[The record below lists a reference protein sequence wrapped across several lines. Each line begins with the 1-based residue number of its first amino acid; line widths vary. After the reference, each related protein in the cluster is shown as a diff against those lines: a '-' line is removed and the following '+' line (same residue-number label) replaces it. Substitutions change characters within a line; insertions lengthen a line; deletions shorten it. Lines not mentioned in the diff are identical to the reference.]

1 MVEIT
6 SSPGESN
13 LIIPS
18 IAASPLEKQSPY
30 LPFSREARFFS
41 SAFLVGL
48 PVLEYSPDRDKV
60 ARVNASTPILESGRV
75 YVPNK
80 PFAKDLIDE
89 ATSFPNAAHD
99 DQVDAMVMA
108 ILYLKE
114 SWKVDHPLDA
124 YLINDFSDEP
134 EPKRVGYWSF

>member
-1 MVEIT
+1 MRR
-6 SSPGESN
+6 
-13 LIIPS
+13 
-18 IAASPLEKQSPY
+18 A
-30 LPFSREARFFS
+30 
-41 SAFLVGL
+41 GL
-48 PVLEYSPDRDKV
+48 PVLEYNPDRDKV

-89 ATSFPNAAHD
+89 AMSFPNAAHD